1 MKPIILQG
9 VYGQAHLYATTIE
22 PALKEQ
28 CMELLNHKIA
38 QDNKIRIMPD
48 THAGK
53 GCMIGTT
60 MEVKDIVCPNLVG
73 VDIGCGM
80 LTVDIGVEGIDFE
93 RLDNIITNYVPLG
106 FNIHTKPNVE
116 SEYFFQSHMINA
128 KNINMTIPMN
138 SIGTLGGGNHFIEID
153 KNSDSGKQY
162 LIIHT
167 GSRKFGKQIA
177 DYWQTVAIKS
187 ISQPCEAEKVQLIE
201 NLKSQGRANEISAA
215 LQQLRLRNIPVNTE
229 LATLSGK
236 DKELY
241 LHDMDVAQ
249 QYASLN
255 RKTIAL
261 TILSHYF
268 GLPLENFPY
277 FETVHNYIDTNNHI
291 LRKGAISAQE
301 NELVLIP
308 LNMRDGSL
316 IARGK
321 GNPEWNYSAP
331 HGAGRLMSRKQA
343 KNSIA
348 LADFEESMRGIYS
361 TSVNT
366 DTLDESPF
374 AYKDHKEIIAA
385 VDDTVHIVSHLKP
398 IYNRK
403 A

>member
-1 MKPIILQG
+1 MVKTDKP
-9 VYGQAHLYATTIE
+9 
-22 PALKEQ
+22 
-28 CMELLNHKIA
+28 
-38 QDNKIRIMPD
+38 
-48 THAGK
+48 
-53 GCMIGTT
+53 
-60 MEVKDIVCPNLVG
+60 VKSN
-73 VDIGCGM
+73 
-80 LTVDIGVEGIDFE
+80 
-93 RLDNIITNYVPLG
+93 
-106 FNIHTKPNVE
+106 
-116 SEYFFQSHMINA
+116 
-128 KNINMTIPMN
+128 
-138 SIGTLGGGNHFIEID
+138 GGNSSRTYNNQTFIGSDEVRYEKYPLNVLTFKRD
-153 KNSDSGKQY
+153 K
-162 LIIHT
+162 T
-167 GSRKFGKQIA
+167 G
-177 DYWQTVAIKS
+177 
-187 ISQPCEAEKVQLIE
+187 
-201 NLKSQGRANEISAA
+201 
-215 LQQLRLRNIPVNTE
+215 
-229 LATLSGK
+229 
-236 DKELY
+236 
-241 LHDMDVAQ
+241 LHPTQ
-249 QYASLN
+249 
-255 RKTIAL
+255 KPIAL